1 MSQDDT
7 RFARRP
13 IEILNALGLHL
24 RPAAKFVKLASEFQ
38 SEIRVYRNGQE
49 NHGEEVDGKSILS
62 LAMLAAEQG
71 TVLEVE
77 ARGPDA
83 EQAVTALVAL
93 AFARFYEDDDGDSVE
108 QES

>member
-1 MSQDDT
+1 MNYSSHPLYLELPEKPAPTSIQLV
-7 RFARRP
+7 RR
-13 IEILNALGLHL
+13 HTL
-24 RPAAKFVKLASEFQ
+24 RLRRHG
-38 SEIRVYRNGQE
+38 EIRVYRNGQE